1 MKKSTDSIFLIF
13 SHRLTDSQIEELK
26 KVGISKFVYL
36 PGDLQILWSGVP
48 PDVESLNDYL
58 KPIFEWIENKAK
70 SDDWVL
76 VQGDFGAVCLVVDF
90 CFKNSL
96 VPVYA
101 TTKRNTIEKIENGK
115 LIKVSQFEHIRFRKY
130 ERI

>member
-48 PDVESLNDYL
+48 PDVENLNSYL
-58 KPIFEWIENKAK
+58 KPIFEWIKNKAK

>member
-13 SHRLTDSQIEELK
+13 SHKLTDSQIEELK
-26 KVGISKFVYL
+26 GVGISNFECL
-36 PGDLQILWSGVP
+36 PRNLQAIWSGVP
-48 PDVESLNDYL
+48 PDKESLKGYL
-58 KPIFEWIENKAK
+58 KPIFEWIKSKAK
-70 SDDWVL
+70 PNDWVL

-101 TTKRNTIEKIENGK
+101 TTKRNTIEKMENGK
-115 LIKVSQFEHIRFRKY
+115 LIKVSQFEHVRFRKY

>member
-1 MKKSTDSIFLIF
+1 M
-13 SHRLTDSQIEELK
+13 
-26 KVGISKFVYL
+26 GISNFEYL
-36 PGDLQILWSGVP
+36 PRNLQAIWSGVP
-48 PDVESLNDYL
+48 PDKESLNDYL
-58 KPIFEWIENKAK
+58 KPIFEWLKNNAK
-70 SDDWVL
+70 KGEWVL

-90 CFKNSL
+90 CFKNSF

-101 TTKRNTIEKIENGK
+101 TTKRNTNEKIENGK

>member
-48 PDVESLNDYL
+48 PDVENLNSYL

-90 CFKNSL
+90 CFKHSL
-96 VPVYA
+96 VPIYA

>member
-1 MKKSTDSIFLIF
+1 MHSSIFLIF
-13 SHRLTDSQIEELK
+13 SHKLTDSQIEELK
-26 KVGISKFVYL
+26 KNNISQFVYL
-36 PGDLQILWSGVP
+36 PRDLQILWSGVP
-48 PDVESLNDYL
+48 PDKESLEGYL
-58 KPIFEWIENKAK
+58 KPIFEWIKNKAK
-70 SDDWVL
+70 PDDWVL

-101 TTKRNTIEKIENGK
+101 TTKRNTVEQTEGSR
-115 LIKVSQFEHIRFRKY
+115 LVKVSQFEHVRFRKY

>member
-1 MKKSTDSIFLIF
+1 MKKSTNPIFLIF
-13 SHRLTDSQIEELK
+13 SHKLTDSQIEELK
-26 KVGISKFVYL
+26 GVGISNFEYL
-36 PGDLQILWSGVP
+36 PRNLQAIWSGVP
-48 PDVESLNDYL
+48 PDKESLNDYL
-58 KPIFEWIENKAK
+58 KPIFEWLKNNAK
-70 SDDWVL
+70 KGEWVL

-101 TTKRNTIEKIENGK
+101 TTKRNTIEKMENGK

-130 ERI
+130 ERM

>member
-48 PDVESLNDYL
+48 PDVENLNSYL

-90 CFKNSL
+90 CFKHSL